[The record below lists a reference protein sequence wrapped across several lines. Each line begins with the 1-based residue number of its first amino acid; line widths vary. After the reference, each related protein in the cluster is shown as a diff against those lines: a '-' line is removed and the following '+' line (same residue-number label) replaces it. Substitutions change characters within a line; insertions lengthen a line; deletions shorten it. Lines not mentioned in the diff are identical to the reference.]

1 MEVSATEGVIHVKC
15 ASCVGEGLG
24 FGCTKKSRTLKLI
37 FSFSVGN
44 ASKDIESTKTVV
56 IHKGKSWVLPEHE

>member
-15 ASCVGEGLG
+15 TSCVGEGLG

-44 ASKDIESTKTVV
+44 AFKDTENTKMV
-56 IHKGKSWVLPEHE
+56 IIRTGKFLVIS